1 MEARGRELGEGNQ
14 VKMFKKYKLPS
25 VREIRIR
32 KVTYLM
38 AS

>member
-1 MEARGRELGEGNQ
+1 MEARGRESGEGDQ
-14 VKMFKKYKLPS
+14 VKVLKKYKLPS